1 MKKLL
6 ATVAAIGFAT
16 AAQAQSE
23 YATITKV
30 KPNYENIS
38 INVPVTQ
45 CYDVEIP
52 IYGRRQGH
60 ASTGDT
66 IVGAIIGGALGNQV
80 GNGRGKDAATVL
92 GAIIGADVAN
102 KRNHSQQVITGYRNE
117 RQCEQVNHYETQSRI
132 KNYRIT
138 FEWNGTRGTSYT
150 YNNYRVG
157 DRIPVIVSI
166 VAQ

>member
-52 IYGRRQGH
+52 IYGQRQGH

-102 KRNHSQQVITGYRNE
+102 KNNSTPGSTRRECQVETRYEESREEVYSHSTIQ
-117 RQCEQVNHYETQSRI
+117 
-132 KNYRIT
+132 
-138 FEWNGTRGTSYT
+138 FFLNGREH
-150 YNNYRVG
+150 RL
-157 DRIPVIVSI
+157 RFKK
-166 VAQ
+166 